1 MDATDRGRLRSHQ
14 PLPAKVL
21 GKMAGK
27 APHISEMPITW
38 RNWHQHLNWL
48 NVFFVIIIP
57 VLGFLGAMW
66 TPLHPYTA
74 IFAVVYYF
82 NTALGITAGMWDRK
96 ILEENIDLYAGYH
109 RLWSHTCYKAKPLL
123 QVYLAA
129 VGAGAV
135 QGSIRVWSRDR

>member
-1 MDATDRGRLRSHQ
+1 
-14 PLPAKVL
+14 
-21 GKMAGK
+21 MAGK

-48 NVFFVIIIP
+48 NVFFVIIVP

-74 IFAVVYYF
+74 IFAAVYYF

-96 ILEENIDLYAGYH
+96 IKVVWLKIL
-109 RLWSHTCYKAKPLL
+109 TC
-123 QVYLAA
+123 
-129 VGAGAV
+129 V
-135 QGSIRVWSRDR
+135 QAIIGSGLTHVTRQSRYFRST